1 MKTKVRQ
8 VWEKRKRRI
17 EGRLRRARTLGDR
30 GRPVMTAGAM
40 HCELSERTSATSHGG
55 LAAIHQMV
63 GRVGLAKRIDNQVHV
78 LKVHRPYHV
87 SDHVLSIAYNAM
99 CGGQRLEDIEL
110 LRNDEAFLD
119 MLGAE
124 AIPDPTTSGDFCRR
138 FEVPHI
144 EALHAA
150 VNGTRLEVWKRS
162 GLSQREATARI
173 DADGTI
179 VPTTGE
185 CKQGM
190 GMSYK
195 GEWGYHPLLISLANT
210 AEPLFLINRSGN
222 RPSSEG
228 AAAYLD
234 RAIALCREG
243 GFKDILLRGDTDFMQ
258 TAHLDRWHGD
268 GVRFVFGYDARKN
281 LVARADGLPE
291 STYREL
297 ERRAEG
303 AFDTKAARQ
312 KQPRVKED
320 IVRANNYRNIR
331 LRSEDVAEFSY
342 SPIACKREY
351 RIVVVRK
358 NLTIEKGMTALFD
371 ETRYFFYITND
382 SKLSAE
388 DVVLEANRRCN
399 QENLIAQL
407 KGGVHALRAPVN
419 TLNANWAYML
429 ISSLAWTF
437 KAWAALLL
445 PIHPAWR
452 ARHTAEREQWLRME
466 FRTFCN
472 AVIRVPAQIVSTGR
486 RLILRLLSWRVQ
498 LPALCRLLNV

>member
-358 NLTIEKGMTALFD
+358 NL
-371 ETRYFFYITND
+371 
-382 SKLSAE
+382 
-388 DVVLEANRRCN
+388 
-399 QENLIAQL
+399 
-407 KGGVHALRAPVN
+407 
-419 TLNANWAYML
+419 
-429 ISSLAWTF
+429 
-437 KAWAALLL
+437 ALL
-445 PIHPAWR
+445 H
-452 ARHTAEREQWLRME
+452 
-466 FRTFCN
+466 
-472 AVIRVPAQIVSTGR
+472 V
-486 RLILRLLSWRVQ
+486 
-498 LPALCRLLNV
+498 